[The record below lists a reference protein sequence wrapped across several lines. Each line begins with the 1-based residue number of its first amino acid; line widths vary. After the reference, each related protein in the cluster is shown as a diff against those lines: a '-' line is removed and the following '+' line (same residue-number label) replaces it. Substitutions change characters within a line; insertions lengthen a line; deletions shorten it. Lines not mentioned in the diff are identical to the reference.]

1 MKIILLAGGTGT
13 RLWPL
18 SRNSHPKQFTQLLG
32 DQTLFQ
38 QTYARVAEEY
48 DVNDIYVST
57 NNSFVERVKKEI
69 PQIPDDHFII
79 EPEKR
84 DTAPA
89 MGYVAAILF
98 RECPDEPI
106 AFIPSDH
113 IIKDTDLFLRSLQ
126 VADKTIRETGKML
139 DIGVV
144 PTFPNTNLGYTHVGE
159 RIAEE
164 DGVEIWSFLGHT
176 EKPPAEVAQRYIDL
190 GEYLWHASYYMWTP
204 RKFLEAFQTYQ
215 PEMSAHLSAIAET
228 SDKNTREQHFCAME
242 RISFD
247 YAITERMSP
256 SDVLIIPAPF
266 VWSDVGQWR
275 VVKEHQEE
283 NSEDNVTKGDTVS
296 IDTEDCLIYSK
307 KDKVV
312 ATVGLKGMIIVDTD
326 DALLICPKD
335 RDQDVKKIVELLK
348 ERGEEHYL

>member
-1 MKIILLAGGTGT
+1 MKIILLAGGSGT

-18 SRNSHPKQFTQLLG
+18 SRNSNPKQFTQLLG

-38 QTYARVAEEY
+38 QTFARVAEEY
-48 DVNDIYVST
+48 DRKDIYVST
-57 NNSFVERVKKEI
+57 NSHFAERIKKEVPEI
-69 PQIPDDHFII
+69 LDDHFII

-89 MGYVAAILF
+89 MGYVAATLF
-98 RECPDEPI
+98 RVCPDEPI
-106 AFIPSDH
+106 AFIPTDH

-159 RIAEE
+159 KIAEE
-164 DGVEIWSFLGHT
+164 DGVEIWTFQGHT
-176 EKPPAEVAQRYIDL
+176 EKPPYDVAEKYIES

-204 RKFLEAFQTYQ
+204 RKFLEAFKNYQ
-215 PEMSAHLSAIAET
+215 PEMSMRLSAIAE
-228 SDKNTREQHFCAME
+228 SADKSEREKHFCALE
-242 RISFD
+242 KISFD
-247 YAITERMSP
+247 YAITENMDP

-283 NSEDNVTKGDTVS
+283 NPGDNVTKGNTVS

-307 KDKVV
+307 KDKVI

-326 DALLICPKD
+326 DALLICPKN